1 MRAKKN
7 SVLCILLGAATALSA
22 CSHVPEP
29 ATLLDRYPLTAKER
43 TASVDLAIDPAQRS
57 LGPGQLRQIDEV
69 IAVWKRRSDG
79 PLVVSL
85 PQATLATDARDAVA
99 ADLGRYFAA
108 IALPA
113 EAIIETAYSGDPSQS
128 APIVLGFSLYEAVA
142 PQCPTYAQTD
152 LSVAFT
158 GREKRAFGCSVQAN
172 IAAVIEDPRDL
183 IRPRGQDAPDADRRS
198 TVLAAYRAAQ
208 ATSAQRTQG
217 ERGVVSEVAQ

>member
-1 MRAKKN
+1 
-7 SVLCILLGAATALSA
+7 
-22 CSHVPEP
+22 
-29 ATLLDRYPLTAKER
+29 LLDRYPLTAKER

>member
-1 MRAKKN
+1 M
-7 SVLCILLGAATALSA
+7 
-22 CSHVPEP
+22 
-29 ATLLDRYPLTAKER
+29 LDRYPLTAKER